1 MKIKF
6 TIKKKSRVIYIQL
19 NQTVTIQL
27 ILMILGKKETKITIK
42 TIKFKVVLDFMIIQ
56 VSIKALAQKF
66 Q

>member
-42 TIKFKVVLDFMIIQ
+42 AIKFKVVLNFMIIQ
-56 VSIKALAQKF
+56 VSIKALTQKF